1 LSSNIPVAYVNIRIF
16 AHATEDL
23 DRVITAF
30 HNILPSEFVDT
41 LVYKKTALTGH
52 HGNIITLLE
61 ARIKNRKFAQAFL
74 EKLASS
80 LSMMDKETL
89 SNEIDRHLENGNLF
103 VRLDKQAS
111 YRGSLKFGSTDSI
124 HVKMHFRKSRRED
137 VIEICR
143 RFGLLP

>member
-1 LSSNIPVAYVNIRIF
+1 LSLNTPIAYVDIRIF

-30 HNILPSEFVDT
+30 ENILPVEFVDT
-41 LVYKKTALTGH
+41 LNFKKTALTGH
-52 HGNIITLLE
+52 HGNLITLLE

-89 SNEIDRHLENGNLF
+89 NNEIDQHLENGNLF
-103 VRLDKQAS
+103 VRLDKQAA
-111 YRGSLKFGSTDSI
+111 YRGSFKFALTDSI
-124 HVKMHFRKSRRED
+124 HIKMHFRKSRRED
-137 VIEICR
+137 IIEICR
-143 RFGLLP
+143 RFRLLP

>member
-1 LSSNIPVAYVNIRIF
+1 LSPNIPIAYVDIRIF

-30 HNILPSEFVDT
+30 ENILPVEFVDT
-41 LVYKKTALTGH
+41 LNFKKTALTGH
-52 HGNIITLLE
+52 HGNLITLLE

-89 SNEIDRHLENGNLF
+89 NNEIDQHLENGNLF
-103 VRLDKQAS
+103 VRLDKQAA
-111 YRGSLKFGSTDSI
+111 YRGSFKFALTDSI
-124 HVKMHFRKSRRED
+124 HIKMHFRKSRRED
-137 VIEICR
+137 IIEICR
-143 RFGLLP
+143 RFRLLP